1 MTRYR
6 PLWCALLV
14 MALVSP
20 LGLYLPEWLQAGA
33 AWGEWS
39 LKEVKRMVGYAPP
52 GMERLGDLWKVPIP
66 DYAFRGQQEA
76 PLSHRSLSYILSAL
90 LGIGLCGGT
99 AFVVTRW
106 LTRREG

>member
-6 PLWCALLV
+6 PFWIALLV

-20 LGLYLPEWLQAGA
+20 LGLYLPEWLEAGA

-39 LKEVKRMVGYAPP
+39 LEEIKRMVGYAPS
-52 GMERLGDLWKVPIP
+52 GMERVVDLWRAPIP
-66 DYAFRGQQEA
+66 DYAFPGQDKA
-76 PLSHRSLSYILSAL
+76 PLAQRSLSYVLSAL
-90 LGIGLCGGT
+90 LGIGLCGGS

-106 LTRREG
+106 LTKREG

>member
-1 MTRYR
+1 MKEYR
-6 PLWCALLV
+6 PFWIALLA

-20 LGLYLPEWLQAGA
+20 LGLYLPELLEAGA

-39 LKEVKRMVGYAPP
+39 LEEVQRMVGYAPS
-52 GMERLGDLWKVPIP
+52 GMEKHIDLWKVPIP
-66 DYAFRGQQEA
+66 DYALPGQEEA

-99 AFVVTRW
+99 TFVVARW
-106 LTRREG
+106 LTKGGS